1 VIRFACPKTANF
13 HVVSGYYGSM
23 NSAQPFAGLSSLG
36 LDHDQCYQAFKSHD
50 TRFDGRLFVCVKTT
64 RIYCRPVCRV
74 KPPMLKNC
82 YFVANAPQA
91 ERLGYRPCL
100 RCRPEL
106 SPGFSASQASSRLAF
121 AAAAM
126 LQLPQSGKR
135 SIDSLA
141 LRIGVTPRHLRR
153 LFFAEFGVSPIE
165 YAQTQ
170 RLLLAKRL
178 LTDTALPMSVICQ
191 ASGFRSVRRF
201 NDLFQ
206 AQYRLAPS
214 ALRKEHLA
222 ISMSSNSKSNKKVT
236 AGVLTVNLAYRP
248 PYAWDA
254 HLQYLSGRLLN
265 GVEYVDQAAS
275 IYWRSAKIKDC
286 AGWIGVSNLPTKN
299 ALQVVLSQ
307 SLAPVIGELLVLVR
321 RLFDLDARPDEI
333 AKVLSQPSPFDFSS
347 LLSSTPGLRLA
358 GAFDGFEL
366 AVRAVL
372 GQLVSVK
379 AAHATAS
386 KLVKALGRPLTEFSA
401 SEPCPCEHIHLLT
414 IEPSA
419 VLNSSQ
425 EDLGVLGITRMKQ
438 GALKALAQALIDQTI
453 VLDPTSD
460 VPATMTKLMA
470 LPGIGDWTT
479 QYIAMRALAW
489 PDAFPAGDYGVLKAL
504 GGTAAQAVKT
514 AQAWRPWRAY
524 ATRYL
529 WHGL

>member
-1 VIRFACPKTANF
+1 MMNTALLT
-13 HVVSGYYGSM
+13 VGV
-23 NSAQPFAGLSSLG
+23 ASLG
-36 LDHDQCYQAFKSHD
+36 LDHDQCYQALKSHD

-64 RIYCRPVCRV
+64 RIYCRPICRV
-74 KPPMLKNC
+74 KPPLQKNC

-91 ERLGYRPCL
+91 ERLGFRPCL

-106 SPGFSASQASSRLAF
+106 SPGFGAGQASSRLAF
-121 AAAAM
+121 AAAVM
-126 LQLPQSGKR
+126 LQLPQSSKR
-135 SIDSLA
+135 SIDNLA
-141 LRIGVTPRHLRR
+141 VRIGVSARHLRR
-153 LFFAEFGVSPIE
+153 LFFDEFGVSPIE

-178 LTDTALPMSVICQ
+178 LTDTELPMSVICQ

-222 ISMSSNSKSNKKVT
+222 TSMTRHAKHLKLVASPLS
-236 AGVLTVNLAYRP
+236 GLLTVNLAYRP
-248 PYAWDA
+248 PYAWA
-254 HLQYLSGRLLN
+254 EQLQYLSVRLLS
-265 GVEYVDQAAS
+265 GVEHVDFAAGV
-275 IYWRSAKIKDC
+275 YWRTAKIGIY
-286 AGWIGVSNLPTKN
+286 AGWIGVSNLPGKN

-321 RLFDLDARPDEI
+321 RFFDLDARPDEI
-333 AKVLSQPSPFDFSS
+333 AKVLSEPSRIDFSAV
-347 LLSSTPGLRLA
+347 LDRAPGLRLA
-358 GAFDGFEL
+358 GAFNGFEL
-366 AVRAVL
+366 ALRAVL

-386 KLVKALGRPLTEFSA
+386 KLVKALGRPLTDFLPLD
-401 SEPCPCEHIHLLT
+401 PCPCEHVHLLT
-414 IEPSA
+414 VEPLA
-419 VLNSSQ
+419 VLNQTQ
-425 EDLGVLGITRMKQ
+425 EALGLLGITKMKQ
-438 GALKALAQALIDQTI
+438 AALKALAQALIDQTI

-460 VPATMTKLMA
+460 VQLTMAKLMS

-489 PDAFPAGDYGVLKAL
+489 PDAFPASDYGVLKAL
-504 GGTAAQAVKT
+504 GGTPAQAIKT
-514 AQAWRPWRAY
+514 AQVWRPWRAY